1 MKEKL
6 PKLFSGILMLLG
18 IIFTALPVSA
28 QDKTVTGKVLDENGA
43 GLPGAS
49 VTVKGSNSG
58 TNTDVNGTFRV
69 SGVSSNSILVF
80 SSIGY
85 SRQEIT
91 VGNQAEVEVKM
102 VVDAANLEEVVVTAL
117 GISRD
122 KKGLAYAVS
131 EVKGSDFTQ
140 AREIN
145 LGNALSGKIAGVNAT
160 STATGPGGSS
170 RVLIRGN
177 GSLSGGNQPLY
188 VINGVPI
195 DNTNVGSAGMW
206 GGFDTGDGLNSI
218 NPDDI
223 ESISVLKGGTA
234 AALYGSRAG
243 NGVILITTKSGKGS
257 KGIGVEYS
265 GTFTAE
271 KVRNLTDWQYLYGSG
286 TQAAVAGGGVAQ
298 GVAPTSKDE
307 AIANGAVS
315 WGAKLDPSKSVIQF
329 DGVAR
334 PYSAQKNNIEN
345 FYQTGTTFSNTVAV
359 SGGDEKMNFR
369 FSASNADSKGVVP
382 NASFNRKSFNLSVNA
397 NLAKK
402 LIFESVAQYNIEE
415 GRNRSFL
422 SDTPKNP
429 NFAAYMIAT
438 NVDIRN
444 LAPGVDSRNYE
455 MLWNGSTYSQN
466 PYFATDFVKNSDDRK
481 RFLGSFSLR
490 YNLADWLY
498 VRGRLGTDLNSIDLV
513 SIEPTGIAYA
523 TAGSMGQNA
532 RKINETNGEL
542 LLGLNKEVGDFSFNA
557 ILGGNQMYRVNQNMY
572 IGGSNFVIPFNYFLG
587 NLTSSDRNIEY
598 KPFKINS
605 LFASADVSW
614 RNILF
619 LTFTGREDWFSTL
632 AKENNHIFYPSFGL
646 GYILSDALKSKPNWL
661 TYAKLRGSWAQVG
674 GGYPDPYALNL
685 TYSLQGNPYSS
696 YPLMNIG
703 TNTIPNQNLKPN
715 TSTTTEF
722 GLETKLFQNR
732 INLDLTYYKRV
743 TTNDPVKAST
753 SSASSYSDILLNV
766 GEVRNQGIEL
776 LLSGTPFKSSNGLS
790 WNVSFNM
797 AYNDNK
803 VVRIAEGLP
812 TLSLD
817 ESRTRNAY
825 IYHFEGEPYGM
836 IAGSRMKRNENG
848 QVVYNSATGI
858 PVQGDFEMLAR
869 GVPPI
874 TLGLTNTI
882 SYKSLSLGVLLD
894 GKFGGYIY
902 SATNAFAMSRGLL
915 KETAENGVREN
926 GITVSGVDQNGAEF
940 TKTLSAQTYYQGIA
954 TTITDESIFKSDF
967 VKLRQ
972 MTLGY
977 SLPKSLFGKIPVQ
990 SASISFVA
998 RNLFILYKKTPN
1010 VDPESTF
1017 NSGNAQGLEMF
1028 GVPPTRSYGLN
1039 LMVKF

>member
-6 PKLFSGILMLLG
+6 PETLLRVLFSVLFLLV
-18 IIFTALPVSA
+18 TAFSA
-28 QDKTVTGKVLDENGA
+28 FAQERTITGKILDEKDQ

-49 VTVKGSNSG
+49 VTIRGTTKGANADVDGNFTLAGVKDS
-58 TNTDVNGTFRV
+58 DVIV
-69 SGVSSNSILVF
+69 I

-85 SRQEIT
+85 VRQEIT
-91 VGNQAEVEVKM
+91 VGSQSSISAKLQPDV
-102 VVDAANLEEVVVTAL
+102 ANLEEVVVTAL
-117 GISRD
+117 GISKD

-140 AREIN
+140 AREVN

-223 ESISVLKGGTA
+223 ESMTVLKGGTA

-243 NGVILITTKSGKGS
+243 NGVILITTKTGKGS
-257 KGIGVEYS
+257 KGIGVEYN
-265 GTFTAE
+265 GTYTFE
-271 KVRNLTDWQYLYGSG
+271 KVRNLTDWQYEYGSG
-286 TQAAVAGGGVAQ
+286 TQGTK
-298 GVAPTSKDE
+298 PTSRDE
-307 AIANGAVS
+307 ALANGAVS
-315 WGAKLDPSKSVIQF
+315 WGAKLDGSPVIQF

-334 PYSAQKNNIEN
+334 PYSAQRNNIEN
-345 FYQTGTTFSNTVAV
+345 FYRTGSTFSNTVAI
-359 SGGDEKMNFR
+359 SGGDEKVNFR

-382 NASFNRKSFNLSVNA
+382 NASFNRKSFNLSVNG

-429 NFAAYMIAT
+429 NFAAYMIA
-438 NVDIRN
+438 NSVDIRN
-444 LAPGVDSRNYE
+444 LAPGVDARNYE
-455 MLWNGSTYSQN
+455 LLWNSNTYAQN
-466 PYFATDFVKNSDDRK
+466 PYFATDYVKNSDDRK
-481 RFLGSFSLR
+481 RFIGSFSLR

-498 VRGRLGTDLNSIDLV
+498 VRGRLGTDLNTIDLE
-513 SIEPTGIAYA
+513 SIEPTGIAYS
-523 TAGSMGQNA
+523 TPGSMGLNT

-542 LLGLNKEVGDFSFNA
+542 LLGFNKELGDFSINA
-557 ILGGNQMYRVNQNMY
+557 LVGGNQMYRVNQNMY
-572 IGGSNFVIPFNYFLG
+572 IGGSQFVIPFNYFLA
-587 NLTSSDRNIEY
+587 NLSGSDRNIEY
-598 KPFKINS
+598 KPLKINS
-605 LFASADVSW
+605 IFASADLSW

-619 LTFTGREDWFSTL
+619 FTFTGREDWFSTL
-632 AKENNHIFYPSFGL
+632 AKANNHIFYPSVGL
-646 GYILSDALKSKPNWL
+646 SYILSDAISAKPNWL
-661 TYAKLRGSWAQVG
+661 TYAKVRGSWAQVG

-685 TYSLQGNPYSS
+685 TYTLQGNPYSS

-703 TNTIPNQNLKPN
+703 TSTIPNQNLKPN

-722 GLETKLFQNR
+722 GIETKLFQNR
-732 INLDLTYYKRV
+732 IGLDLTYYDRV

-753 SSASSYSDILLNV
+753 SSASGYNDVLLNV
-766 GEVRNQGIEL
+766 GKVQNKGVEV
-776 LLSGTPFKSSNGLS
+776 LLSGTPFSSNAGLT
-790 WNVSFNM
+790 WNASFNM
-797 AYNDNK
+797 AYNVNT
-803 VVRIAEGLP
+803 VVRIADGLP

-836 IAGSRMKRNENG
+836 IAGSRMKRDASGN
-848 QVVYNSATGI
+848 VVYNKATGI

-869 GVPPI
+869 GVPPL
-874 TLGLTNTI
+874 TMGLTNTL
-882 SYKSLSLGVLLD
+882 SYKGASFSFLID

-915 KETAENGVREN
+915 KETAENGVRET
-926 GITVSGVDQNGAEF
+926 GVTVNGVDEQGETF
-940 TKTLSAQTYYQGIA
+940 TKTISAQDYYSGIA
-954 TTITDESIFKSDF
+954 TTITDQSIFSSDF
-967 VKLRQ
+967 LKLRQ
-972 MTLGY
+972 LTLGY
-977 SLPKSLFGKIPVQ
+977 SIPKSVFGKMPIQ
-990 SASISFVA
+990 SVSLSFVA
-998 RNLFILYKKTPN
+998 RNLFILYKKVPN
-1010 VDPESTF
+1010 VDPESTY
-1017 NSGNAQGLEMF
+1017 NSGNGQGLEMF

>member
-6 PKLFSGILMLLG
+6 RVVLGKG
-18 IIFTALPVSA
+18 IIPLGLFLLFASLTSFAQERTVSGR
-28 QDKTVTGKVLDENGA
+28 VIDEKDQ
-43 GLPGAS
+43 GLPGVA
-49 VTVKGSNSG
+49 VTVKGTTKG
-58 TNTDVNGTFRV
+58 TNADVEGNFSLAGVKDTDV
-69 SGVSSNSILVF
+69 LVF

-85 SRQEIT
+85 LKQELSVNGQST
-91 VGNQAEVEVKM
+91 LNVKL
-102 VVDAANLEEVVVTAL
+102 VPDVANLEEVVVTAL
-117 GISRD
+117 GIAKD
-122 KKGLAYAVS
+122 KKALAYAVT

-140 AREIN
+140 AREVN
-145 LGNALSGKIAGVNAT
+145 LGNALSGKIAGVNAS

-177 GSLSGGNQPLY
+177 GSLSGSNQPLY

-223 ESISVLKGGTA
+223 ESMTVLKGGTA

-243 NGVILITTKSGKGS
+243 NGVILITTKTGKGS
-257 KGIGVEYS
+257 KGIGVEYN
-265 GTFTAE
+265 GTYTFE
-271 KVRNLTDWQYLYGSG
+271 KVRDLTDWQYLYGSG
-286 TQAAVAGGGVAQ
+286 TQ

-307 AIANGAVS
+307 ALANGAVS
-315 WGAKLDPSKSVIQF
+315 WGAKLDGSPVVQF
-329 DGVAR
+329 DGVSR

-345 FYQTGTTFSNTVAV
+345 FYRRGSTFSNTVAI
-359 SGGDEKMNFR
+359 SGGDEKLNFR
-369 FSASNADSKGVVP
+369 FSGSNADSKGVVP

-402 LIFESVAQYNIEE
+402 LIFESVVQYNIEE

-429 NFAAYMIAT
+429 NFAAYMIA
-438 NVDIRN
+438 NSVDIRN

-455 MLWNGSTYSQN
+455 LLWNSNVYAQN
-466 PYFATDFVKNSDDRK
+466 PYFATDYVKNSDDRK

-490 YNLADWLY
+490 YNLTDWLY
-498 VRGRLGTDLNSIDLV
+498 VRGRVGTDLNTIDFE

-523 TAGSMGQNA
+523 TAGSMGTNV

-542 LLGLNKEVGDFSFNA
+542 LLGFTKDIGDFSLNA
-557 ILGGNQMYRVNQNMY
+557 IVGGNQMYRVNQNMY
-572 IGGSNFVIPFNYFLG
+572 IGGSQFVIPFNYFLG

-605 LFASADVSW
+605 LFASADLSW

-632 AKENNHIFYPSFGL
+632 APANNRIFYPSVGL
-646 GYILSDALKSKPNWL
+646 GYILSDALSDKPSWL
-661 TYAKLRGSWAQVG
+661 TYAKVRGSWAQVG

-685 TYSLQGNPYSS
+685 TYTLQGNPYSS

-703 TNTIPNQNLKPN
+703 TSTIPNQNLKPN

-722 GLETKLFQNR
+722 GIETKLFQNR
-732 INLDLTYYKRV
+732 IGLDLTYYDRV

-753 SSASSYSDILLNV
+753 SSASGYNDVLLNV
-766 GEVRNQGIEL
+766 GKVQNKGIEI
-776 LLSGTPFKSSNGLS
+776 LLSGTPVKTPGGFN
-790 WNVSFNM
+790 WNASFNM
-797 AYNDNK
+797 AYNANT
-803 VVRIAEGLP
+803 VVKIADGLP

-825 IYHFEGEPYGM
+825 IYHFEGQPYGM
-836 IAGSRMKRNENG
+836 IAGSRMKRDASGN
-848 QVVYNSATGI
+848 VVYNKATGL

-869 GVPPI
+869 GVPPL
-874 TLGLTNTI
+874 TMGLTNTV
-882 SYKSLSLGVLLD
+882 SYKGVSLGFLID

-902 SATNAFAMSRGLL
+902 SATNAFAMSRGLS
-915 KETAENGVREN
+915 KVTTDNNVRET
-926 GITVSGVDQNGAEF
+926 GVTVTGVDEQGESF
-940 TKTLSAQTYYQGIA
+940 TKTLSAQDYYSGIA
-954 TTITDESIFKSDF
+954 TTITDQSVYKSDF
-967 VKLRQ
+967 LKLRQ

-977 SLPKSLFGKIPVQ
+977 SIPKSLFGKMPIQ
-990 SASISFVA
+990 SVSLSFVA
-998 RNLFILYKKTPN
+998 RNLFILYKKVPN
-1010 VDPESTF
+1010 VDPESTY
-1017 NSGNAQGLEMF
+1017 NSGNGQGLEMF

>member
-6 PKLFSGILMLLG
+6 RMALAKG
-18 IIFTALPVSA
+18 IIPLGLFLLFASLPAFAQERTVS
-28 QDKTVTGKVLDENGA
+28 GKVSDEKDQ

-49 VTVKGSNSG
+49 VTVKGTTKGANADVEGNFSLTG
-58 TNTDVNGTFRV
+58 VKDTDV
-69 SGVSSNSILVF
+69 LVF

-85 SRQEIT
+85 LKQEVS
-91 VGNQAEVEVKM
+91 VGERSTFNVKM
-102 VVDAANLEEVVVTAL
+102 MPDVANLEEVVVTAL
-117 GISRD
+117 GISKD
-122 KKGLAYAVS
+122 KKALAYAVT

-140 AREIN
+140 AREVN

-223 ESISVLKGGTA
+223 ESMTVLKGGTA

-257 KGIGVEYS
+257 KGIGVEYN
-265 GTFTAE
+265 GTYTFE
-271 KVRNLTDWQYLYGSG
+271 KVRDLTDWQYEYGSG
-286 TQAAVAGGGVAQ
+286 TQGVK
-298 GVAPTSKDE
+298 PTTKDE
-307 AIANGAVS
+307 ALANGAVS
-315 WGAKLDPSKSVIQF
+315 WGAKLDGSPTVQF

-334 PYSAQKNNIEN
+334 PYSAQKKNIEN
-345 FYQTGTTFSNTVAV
+345 FYRTGSTFSNTVAI
-359 SGGDEKMNFR
+359 SGGEEKLNFR

-382 NASFNRKSFNLSVNA
+382 NATFNRKSFNLSVNA

-402 LIFESVAQYNIEE
+402 LIFESVVQYNIEE

-429 NFAAYMIAT
+429 NFAAYMIAN

-455 MLWNGSTYSQN
+455 MLWNSNVYAQN
-466 PYFATDFVKNSDDRK
+466 PYFATNYVKNSDDRK

-490 YNLADWLY
+490 YNLTDFLY
-498 VRGRLGTDLNSIDLV
+498 VRGRVGTDLNTIDFE

-523 TAGSMGQNA
+523 TAGSMGTNV

-542 LLGLNKEVGDFSFNA
+542 LLGLNKEIGDFSLNA
-557 ILGGNQMYRVNQNMY
+557 IVGGNQMYRVNQNMY
-572 IGGSNFVIPFNYFLG
+572 IGGSQFVIPFNYFLG

-605 LFASADVSW
+605 LFASADLSW

-632 AKENNHIFYPSFGL
+632 APANNHIFYPSVGL
-646 GYILSDALKSKPNWL
+646 GYILSDAISDKPSWL
-661 TYAKLRGSWAQVG
+661 TYAKVRGSWAQVG

-685 TYSLQGNPYSS
+685 TYTLQGNPYSS

-703 TNTIPNQNLKPN
+703 TSTIPNQNLKPN

-722 GLETKLFQNR
+722 GIETKLFQNR
-732 INLDLTYYKRV
+732 IGLDLTYYDRV

-753 SSASSYSDILLNV
+753 SSASGYNDVLLNV
-766 GEVRNQGIEL
+766 GKVQNKGVEI
-776 LLSGTPFKSSNGLS
+776 LLSGTPVKTPGGFI
-790 WNVSFNM
+790 WNASFNM
-797 AYNDNK
+797 AYNANT
-803 VVRIAEGLP
+803 VVKIAEGLP

-825 IYHFEGEPYGM
+825 VYHFEGQPYGM
-836 IAGSRMKRNENG
+836 IAGSRMKRDANG
-848 QVVYNSATGI
+848 NVVYNKATGLPI
-858 PVQGDFEMLAR
+858 QGDFEMLAR
-869 GVPPI
+869 GVPPL
-874 TLGLTNTI
+874 TMGLTNTV
-882 SYKSLSLGVLLD
+882 SYKGVSLSFLID

-902 SATNAFAMSRGLL
+902 SATNAFAMSRGLS
-915 KETAENGVREN
+915 KVTTDNNVRET
-926 GITVSGVDQNGAEF
+926 GVAVTGVDEQGESF
-940 TKTLSAQTYYQGIA
+940 SKTLTAQDYYSGIA
-954 TTITDESIFKSDF
+954 TTITDQSIYKSDF
-967 VKLRQ
+967 LKLRQ

-977 SLPKSLFGKIPVQ
+977 SIPKSVFGKMPIQ
-990 SASISFVA
+990 SVSLSFVA
-998 RNLFILYKKTPN
+998 RNLFILYKKVPN
-1010 VDPESTF
+1010 VDPESTY
-1017 NSGNAQGLEMF
+1017 NSGNGQGLEMF

>member
-1 MKEKL
+1 MKKKL
-6 PKLFSGILMLLG
+6 LKNRSWVFILLG
-18 IIFTALPVSA
+18 FFFTLSLANA
-28 QDKTVTGKVLDENGA
+28 QDKMVMGKVSDENGA
-43 GLPGAS
+43 GLPGVS
-49 VTVKGSNSG
+49 ITVKGSNAG
-58 TNTDVNGTFRV
+58 TNTDVNGDYKI
-69 SGVSSNSILVF
+69 SNVTPASVLVF

-85 SRQEIT
+85 SRKEIL
-91 VGNQAEVEVKM
+91 VGDKTEISLKM
-102 VVDAANLEEVVVTAL
+102 DVDAANLEEVVVTAL
-117 GISRD
+117 GISKD
-122 KKGLAYAVS
+122 KKALAYAVT

-145 LGNALSGKIAGVNAT
+145 LGNALSGKIAGVNAS

-243 NGVILITTKSGKGS
+243 NGVILITTKTGKGS

-265 GTFTAE
+265 GTYTAE
-271 KVRNLTDWQYLYGSG
+271 KVRNLTDWQYLFGSG
-286 TQAAVAGGGVAQ
+286 TQ
-298 GVAPTSKDE
+298 GVAPGSKDE

-315 WGAKLDPSKSVIQF
+315 WGSKLDPSKQVIQF

-334 PYSAQKNNIEN
+334 PYEAQKKNIEN
-345 FYQTGTTFSNTVAV
+345 FYRTGSTFSNTVAV

-397 NLAKK
+397 NLARK

-429 NFAAYMIAT
+429 NFAAYMLAT

-444 LAPGVDSRNYE
+444 LAPGVDSRGYE
-455 MLWNGSTYSQN
+455 TLWNGSTYSQN
-466 PYFATDFVKNSDDRK
+466 PYFATDYVKNSDDRK

-490 YNLADWLY
+490 YNLANWLY
-498 VRGRLGTDLNSIDLV
+498 VRGRLGTDLNTIDFV
-513 SIEPTGIAYA
+513 SIEPTGIAYS
-523 TAGSMGQNA
+523 TRGSMGQNA
-532 RKINETNGEL
+532 RKISETNAEL
-542 LLGLNKEVGDFSFNA
+542 LLGVNKDFGDFSFNA
-557 ILGGNQMYRVNQNMY
+557 ILGGNKMYHVNQNMY

-587 NLTSSDRNIEY
+587 NLQSSDRNIEY
-598 KPFKINS
+598 KPYKINS
-605 LFASADVSW
+605 TFVSADLSW

-632 AKENNHIFYPSFGL
+632 AKANNHIFYPSVGL
-646 GYILSDALKSKPNWL
+646 GYILSDGLKSKPNWL
-661 TYAKLRGSWAQVG
+661 TYAKVRGSWAQVG

-722 GLETKLFQNR
+722 GLETKLFQSR

-753 SSASSYSDILLNV
+753 SSASAYSDVLLNV

-776 LLSGTPFKSSNGLS
+776 LLSGTPFRSKNGLS

-803 VVRIAEGLP
+803 VVKIADGLP

-825 IYHFEGEPYGM
+825 IYHFEGQPYGM
-836 IAGSRMKRNENG
+836 IAGSRMKRNEAG
-848 QVVYNSATGI
+848 QVIYNSATGI

-874 TLGLTNTI
+874 TMGLTNTI
-882 SYKSLSLGVLLD
+882 SFKGISLGVLLD

-915 KETAENGVREN
+915 KETAENGVRET
-926 GITVSGVDQNGAEF
+926 GVALKGVDQNGAEF
-940 TKTLSAQTYYQGIA
+940 SKTITAQDYYSGIA
-954 TTITDESIFKSDF
+954 TTITDQSIFKSDF

-977 SLPKSLFGKIPVQ
+977 SIPKSAFGKLPIQ
-990 SASISFVA
+990 SASLSFVA

-1010 VDPESTF
+1010 VDPESSF